1 MSDIYNRKNLY
12 YIPEMFGQSKF
23 LNDFILNQQKISAV
37 DNANVKKD
45 KQGRAKS
52 RYGTKTGKN
61 EVSDGDA
68 FTMLVEEK
76 PPRAKVLEYFRD
88 RITELVAE
96 DMK

>member
-1 MSDIYNRKNLY
+1 
-12 YIPEMFGQSKF
+12 MFGQSKF

-45 KQGRAKS
+45 KSGRVKS

-61 EVSDGDA
+61 EVSNGDA
-68 FTMLVEEK
+68 FTMLCEEK
-76 PPRAKVLEYFRD
+76 PPKAKVLEYFRD
-88 RITELVAE
+88 RISELVAE

>member
-1 MSDIYNRKNLY
+1 
-12 YIPEMFGQSKF
+12 MFGQSKF

-45 KQGRAKS
+45 KKGRVKS

-61 EVSDGDA
+61 EVSGGDVFA
-68 FTMLVEEK
+68 LLVEEK
-76 PPRAKVLEYFRD
+76 PPRSKVLEYFRD